1 MDDAKKYDPVNG
13 FTEEKIEAV
22 AQIIADHA
30 LSAVEPGDVI
40 GGLRETAKMARL
52 TQAVLVEL
60 GLLAPADEVDQ

>member
-13 FTEEKIEAV
+13 FTDEMMGAV

-30 LSAVEPGDVI
+30 LSAVEPGDVT
-40 GGLRETAKMARL
+40 GFFRETAKMARL

-60 GLLAPADEVDQ
+60 GLLAPAEEVVE